1 MSFDFL
7 LIAAAVYDAI
17 KAKFAKKVPYETFL
31 PGDIAP
37 TTIRS

>member
-1 MSFDFL
+1 MSFDFV

-17 KAKFAKKVPYETFL
+17 KAKFAKKVPYETWM

-37 TTIRS
+37 STVRS